1 MFKRTIVAVGSML
14 IVLALGN
21 CSDSS
26 DSSPAG
32 SRQFLSVGTAPP
44 GGAFFIVGGALGE
57 VLNEFKGE
65 NRWDVTSEA
74 TQGTMENIRRL
85 SSGQLE
91 FAMANAA
98 ITYFAVRGEAG
109 WDRAYPMRSVM
120 TLAPNVALFVT
131 LRGSGLEDLASLK
144 GNRIVVGPPGAGF
157 GFFLRP
163 ILQAHGVTYEDF
175 TPLNG
180 NQLAAVDMLSDGA
193 AAAAFLGGAVP
204 TASITQVS
212 SSQDVFFIP
221 YEEGAIRELLA
232 NYAFFAEATI
242 PAGTYRNQDVD
253 FNGLNVGSMHFIT
266 SAEIDEDLVYRVTK
280 CLFENRQAVVE
291 KHAAGR
297 AINPGNVVRD
307 TGTEFHAGAIRYYR
321 EIGIWPEH

>member
-1 MFKRTIVAVGSML
+1 MFKRTILAVGSML
-14 IVLALGN
+14 IALALGN
-21 CSDSS
+21 CSGTS
-26 DSSPAG
+26 DSSPAD

-44 GGAFFIVGGALGE
+44 GGAFFIVGSALGE
-57 VLNEFKGE
+57 VLNQFKGE

-85 SSGQLE
+85 SSGQLD

-98 ITYFAVRGEAG
+98 ITYFAGRGEGA

-157 GFFLRP
+157 EFFLRP

-175 TPLNG
+175 TPLNA

-212 SSQDVFFIP
+212 SSQDVLFIP
-221 YEEGAIRELLA
+221 YEEAAIRELLA
-232 NYAFFAEATI
+232 NYAFFAEARI
-242 PAGTYRNQDVD
+242 PAGTYRNQDED

-266 SAEIDEDLVYRVTK
+266 SAEMDEDLVYRVTK
-280 CLFENRQAVVE
+280 CLFENRQAVLE

-297 AINPGNVVRD
+297 AINARNVVRN

-321 EIGIWPEH
+321 EIGIWPEY

>member
-212 SSQDVFFIP
+212 SSQAVFFIP

>member
-1 MFKRTIVAVGSML
+1 MFKRTLVAVGSML
-14 IVLALGN
+14 LALALGN
-21 CSDSS
+21 CSGSS

-44 GGAFFIVGGALGE
+44 GGAFFIVGSALGE

-85 SSGQLE
+85 SSGQLD

-98 ITYFAVRGEAG
+98 ITYFAVRGEGG

-131 LRGSGLEDLASLK
+131 LRGSGLEALSSLK
-144 GNRIVVGPPGAGF
+144 ANRIVVGPPGAGF
-157 GFFLRP
+157 EFFLRP
-163 ILQAHGVTYEDF
+163 ILQAHGVDYEDF
-175 TPLNG
+175 TPLKG

-204 TASITQVS
+204 TASITQIS
-212 SSQDVFFIP
+212 SSQDVVFIP
-221 YEEGAIRELLA
+221 YEEAAMQELLA
-232 NYAFFAEATI
+232 NYAFFTEATI
-242 PAGTYRNQDVD
+242 PAGTYRNQDED
-253 FNGLNVGSMHFIT
+253 FKGLNVGSMHFIT
-266 SAEIDEDLVYRVTK
+266 SVEMDEELVYRVTK
-280 CLFENRQAVVE
+280 CLFENREAVVE

-321 EIGIWPEH
+321 EIGIWPKH

>member
-1 MFKRTIVAVGSML
+1 MFKRTIVAIGSML
-14 IVLALGN
+14 IVLALGS
-21 CSDSS
+21 CSGSS

-44 GGAFFIVGGALGE
+44 GGAFFIVGSALGE

-74 TQGTMENIRRL
+74 TQGTMENIRRV

-109 WDRAYPMRSVM
+109 WDRPYPMRSVM

-131 LRGSGLEDLASLK
+131 LRGSGLEDIASLK

-157 GFFLRP
+157 EFFLRL

-180 NQLAAVDMLSDGA
+180 NQLAAIDMLSDGA

-221 YEEGAIRELLA
+221 YEKAAIRELLA
-232 NYAFFAEATI
+232 NYTFFTETTI
-242 PAGTYRNQDVD
+242 PAGTYRNQDED
-253 FNGLNVGSMHFIT
+253 FNGLNVGSMQFIT
-266 SAEIDEDLVYRVTK
+266 SAEMDEDLVYRVTK
-280 CLFENRQAVVE
+280 CLYENRQSVLE

-297 AINPGNVVRD
+297 AITPRNVVRD